1 LSTWASDIDAHT
13 PSSRARNSSQAPA
26 REEGANTSLLLLLL
40 LLLVLLVLVVVVVNG

>member
-26 REEGANTSLLLLLL
+26 REEGANTSLLP
-40 LLLVLLVLVVVVVNG
+40 LVLLLAAAVVVVTVNG